1 MIYVVP
7 SRGRPHHVREL
18 IDQWDLVTE
27 DAYLHIALD
36 SDDPQLQK
44 TLDNLPPVRP
54 FFLQVSVT
62 EPNTM
67 IEKLN
72 HFAVQ
77 YAHDHD
83 FVGYM
88 SDLHRPHSIAWDA
101 SLKYLLQSRGVPG
114 LMTTD
119 PHMTNVL
126 MSSEIIRV
134 MGCIV
139 PPVIERFDASRIWKM
154 WAQHIGFAACAVG
167 VNVGLVPRPTGR
179 GQLRLRRTDHEA
191 VNTYELDRFHKD
203 MRIIQG
209 AIDASRGV

>member
-18 IDQWDLVTE
+18 IDQWDQVTE

-36 SDDPQLQK
+36 SDDPQLAK
-44 TLDNLPPVRP
+44 TLENLPVVRP
-54 FFLQVSVT
+54 FFLQVSIT
-62 EPNTM
+62 DPAPLIT
-67 IEKLN
+67 KLN
-72 HFAVQ
+72 DFAVQ

-88 SDLHRPHSIAWDA
+88 SDLHRPHSIAWDS

-119 PHMTNVL
+119 PGMSNVL
-126 MSSEIIRV
+126 MSSEIIQSI
-134 MGCIV
+134 GCMV
-139 PPVIERFDASRIWKM
+139 PPVIERFGASRIWKM

-167 VNVGLVPRPTGR
+167 VNIGVVPRPSGR
-179 GQLRLRRTDHEA
+179 VQLRLRKRDTEA
-191 VNTYELDRFHKD
+191 IDTYELDRFHKD

-209 AIDASRGV
+209 VIDAPRSV